1 MTRRGVTLIEILIS
15 VAIVGFAF
23 LAILGVI
30 QFGNKST
37 VKVNNYSK
45 AFRLAQE
52 FIEECKHHPIG
63 KFLADENIVGAAD
76 WFDEINMPVYCPK
89 SKKSI
94 EDFQSELKSLE
105 FKPAVKVVRDA
116 GGIVKF
122 ILLRVEVT
130 WREGDGTTTLRPRQ
144 INLANAIFNP
154 ASE

>member
-1 MTRRGVTLIEILIS
+1 MKRIGVTLIEILIS
-15 VAIVGFAF
+15 VVIVAFAF

-63 KFLADENIVGAAD
+63 KFLADENIVGAD
-76 WFDEINMPVYCPK
+76 NWFDEINMPVYCPK
-89 SKKSI
+89 SKKAI
-94 EDFQSELKSLE
+94 EDFQGELKNLE
-105 FKPAVKVVRDA
+105 FKPAVKVVRDG

-122 ILLRVEVT
+122 ILLRVAVT
-130 WREGDGTTTLRPRQ
+130 WHEGDGTTALKPRQ
-144 INLANAIFNP
+144 IHLANAIYNP